1 MERPQWDPYDVI
13 VQLDIKCKMQ
23 GDQIMELLSSQQVQ
37 AQTISNLLKSVKNL
51 QEGQMHLNDLLFQAM
66 NKK

>member
-23 GDQIMELLSSQQVQ
+23 GDQIMELLASHQVQ
-37 AQTISNLLKSVKNL
+37 AQTINNLLKSVKNL
-51 QEGQMHLNDLLFQAM
+51 QDAQLHLNDMLFQSL